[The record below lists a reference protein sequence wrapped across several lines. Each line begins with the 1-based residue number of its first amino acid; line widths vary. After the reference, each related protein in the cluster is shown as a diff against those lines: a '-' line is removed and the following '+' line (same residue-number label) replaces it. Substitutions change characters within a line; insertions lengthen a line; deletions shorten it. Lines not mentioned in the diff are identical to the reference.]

1 MADSNP
7 VGVSTALANAIH
19 AVPSEV
25 QSTSAQARACASQE
39 VRKAQVELYCDH
51 RDGALSAIRRAKHAL
66 EEVGSPSAFVGLATL
81 DEAAWHARN
90 NHTAAAVDLLGTA
103 KDRLDQ

>member
-7 VGVSTALANAIH
+7 LGSATH
-19 AVPSEV
+19 AVPANA
-25 QSTSAQARACASQE
+25 QCASADARACASQE

-66 EEVGSPSAFVGLATL
+66 EEIGSPSAFVGLAAL

-90 NHTAAAVDLLGTA
+90 NHTTLAVDLLGAA
-103 KDRLDQ
+103 KDRLDR